1 MTIAEQQHH
10 ATFQNQSDAA
20 SMPGDIYR
28 SFGVE
33 PIVNCAG
40 VRTNYGASNPAPEV
54 IEAMNAAAE
63 AFVDLDELA
72 EGLGH
77 RLAMLTGA
85 EWGLVTAGT
94 AASLALA
101 TAACIAGN
109 DPEAMLRLPDTS
121 GMANKVII
129 PEDHRFAYEQAI
141 RLAGAEIVSVQT
153 PDELSSA
160 LGTGEVAM
168 VCLLGRNEGSPSL
181 TLDTLLTSAH
191 AAGVPVL
198 INAAGLSPGNPDPW
212 IGRGADL
219 VVYAGGKYIRG
230 PQSTAIVLGRR
241 KLCEAMW
248 WNSAPHQAFGRSMKV
263 GKEEAV
269 GAVVALDRWIN
280 SAAAERERDGWR
292 PRLQRI
298 AVHLHDIAGVETK
311 VLSWAGSVTAIR
323 LKVSWGKSVIPLDAE
338 GLRLALLR
346 QRPRILIHDFW
357 STPTSIIL
365 DPINLSDDEADT
377 VGRAL
382 SAIFVRS
389 QEFATLAQV
398 PPAETDVTG
407 IWLVELSFVRG
418 RKEHRIELLQHG
430 TEVTGIH
437 QTATSHGR
445 IVGKIRGSKIELE
458 AEHEATPIH
467 LFYRFEGM
475 VGRDGSVVGTARFGG
490 AAPEHL
496 GPVFKGQ
503 YGPGTWRATRIA
515 INQFGAVPAGDG
527 VISEGREC

>member
-1 MTIAEQQHH
+1 M
-10 ATFQNQSDAA
+10 
-20 SMPGDIYR
+20 
-28 SFGVE
+28 
-33 PIVNCAG
+33 
-40 VRTNYGASNPAPEV
+40 
-54 IEAMNAAAE
+54 
-63 AFVDLDELA
+63 
-72 EGLGH
+72 
-77 RLAMLTGA
+77 
-85 EWGLVTAGT
+85 
-94 AASLALA
+94 
-101 TAACIAGN
+101 
-109 DPEAMLRLPDTS
+109 
-121 GMANKVII
+121 
-129 PEDHRFAYEQAI
+129 
-141 RLAGAEIVSVQT
+141 AGAEIVSVQT

-168 VCLLGRNEGSPSL
+168 VCLLGRNEGSSSL
-181 TLDTLLTSAH
+181 PLDTVLASAH

-198 INAAGLSPGNPDPW
+198 INAAGLSPANPDRW

-230 PQSTAIVLGRR
+230 PQSTAIVLGRK

-280 SAAAERERDGWR
+280 SAAAEKERGGWR

-298 AVHLHDIAGVETK
+298 AANLRAIAGVETK

-323 LKVSWGKSVIPLDAE
+323 LKVSWDKSVIPLDAE

-389 QEFATLAQV
+389 QEFATSAQV

-407 IWLVELSFVRG
+407 LWVVELSFVRG
-418 RKEHRIELLQHG
+418 RKEHRIELRQHG

-475 VGRDGSVVGTARFGG
+475 VGRDGSIVGTARFGG

-503 YGPGTWRATRIA
+503 YGPGTWRATRIVGVRL
-515 INQFGAVPAGDG
+515 GAAASCHG
-527 VISEGREC
+527 VIPEGREC